1 MIRDWRER
9 PGSGDTDGMGLSA
22 ARAYFDQLNRDYIV
36 VHRTKEDLF
45 WATHMALS
53 DDDAGYARA
62 EQAFKNFISDPERLT
77 ATRAQVDALDVLPP
91 GQERDALLHGL
102 RGWAALFA
110 SHIIES
116 DEGRRLMHDIVEFEA
131 ALFAKRRLF
140 NPTHVNERGEEVAA
154 TLGALS
160 TNLTTNPV
168 ESRRRSSFDGLR
180 QLEQWVLDNGFI
192 ELVALRNRF
201 ARALGAENY
210 FDLKLRKNERMTV
223 PGLFAVIDDF
233 IARTDRVNAQSFD
246 ALRAAHGD
254 SAIEPWNLRFFGS
267 GDVTRRMDE
276 YLSFGLAL
284 RRWVDSFKRLGI
296 SFHGA
301 TLQLDLL
308 DRPQKYQ
315 NGFCHAP
322 LPTWFTA
329 TGEWMPGQINFTSNA
344 QPTQVG
350 SGSRAMMTL
359 FHEGGHAAH
368 FANVAQN
375 APCFSQE
382 YAPTSMAYAETQS
395 MFCDSLLDD
404 ADWLKRYATNA
415 HGEVMPDDLIRD
427 HVLSRQATRITDMR
441 SLAVVPCFEAA
452 LYAMSDAACTRDSVL
467 ALARQTER
475 RVVGIESPRPLLAI
489 PHLLNQE
496 SAAAYQGYLLAEM
509 AVAQTRAFFLTRDGY
524 LTDNPQI
531 GPSLREHYWAPGN
544 SIDHDTT
551 LRNLTGEGFSAK
563 FLAEDCNQSAEAAWQ
578 SARRSMD
585 TAAARSTPSTAS
597 ASLNASIRIV
607 HGSDVLADSS
617 RGDEAMCADFET
629 WIQRHYPAGS

>member
-1 MIRDWRER
+1 
-9 PGSGDTDGMGLSA
+9 MGLSA

-53 DDDAGYARA
+53 DDDAGFARA
-62 EQAFKNFISDPERLT
+62 ERAFKAFISDPERLAT
-77 ATRAQVDALDVLPP
+77 ARSHIDAIRMLQAGP
-91 GQERDALLHGL
+91 ERDALLHGL
-102 RGWAALFA
+102 HGWAALFE

-116 DEGRRLMHDIVEFEA
+116 DEGRQLMHDIVEFEA
-131 ALFAKRRLF
+131 ALFAKRRRF
-140 NPTHVNERGEEVAA
+140 SPMHVNEQGEEVPG
-154 TLGALS
+154 TLGALA
-160 TNLTTNPV
+160 TNLMTNPV
-168 ESRRRSSFDGLR
+168 EARRRSSFDGLR
-180 QLEQWVLDNGFI
+180 HLEQWVLDNGFL
-192 ELVALRNRF
+192 ELVGLRNRF

-210 FDLKLRKNERMTV
+210 FDMKLRKNERMTV
-223 PGLFAVIDDF
+223 PQLFAIIDDF
-233 IARTDRVNAQSFD
+233 IARTEPANERSIEG
-246 ALRAAHGD
+246 LRAMHGD
-254 SAIEPWNLRFFGS
+254 AVLEPWNFRFFGT

-276 YLSFGLAL
+276 YLSFGSAL

-308 DRPQKYQ
+308 DRPHKYQ

-329 TGEWMPGQINFTSNA
+329 NGEWMPGQINFTSNA

-415 HGEVMPDDLIRD
+415 QGDVMPDDLIRD
-427 HVLSRQATRITDMR
+427 HVLSRQGTRIFDMR
-441 SLAVVPCFEAA
+441 TLAVVPCFESA
-452 LYAMSDAACTRDSVL
+452 LYAMTDTDRTRESVL
-467 ALARQTER
+467 NLARATER

-509 AVAQTRAFFLTRDGY
+509 AVAQTRAYFLRRDGY
-524 LTDNPQI
+524 LTDNPRI
-531 GPSLREHYWAPGN
+531 GPSLREQYWVPGN

-551 LRNLTGEGFSAK
+551 LRNLTGEGFSARY
-563 FLAEDCNQSAEAAWQ
+563 LANDCNQSAEDAWQ
-578 SARRSMD
+578 SARKAMD
-585 TAAARSTPSTAS
+585 AAASRPVATVTT
-597 ASLNASIRIV
+597 SLNASIRV
-607 HGSDVLADSS
+607 VNGADVLADSS
-617 RGDEAMCADFET
+617 QGDEAMCAAFES
-629 WIQRHYPAGS
+629 WIQANYPAGS